1 MTPEAREAYDSALQK
16 IEEYRKRGA
25 TGLELD
31 LGELGL
37 THLPPEIG
45 QLTNLTQIHLN
56 GNQLTTLPPEIGQLK
71 KLTQIHLHD
80 NQLTTLPPEISQL
93 KKLAFVHLDN
103 NHLASLPPEIGQL
116 TKLTALYLDK
126 NQLTTLPPEIGQLT
140 RLTILSLSDNKLT
153 NLPSE
158 IGQLANLTALYLD
171 DNQLT
176 TLLPEIGQLTNLTA
190 LYLHGNHALG
200 LPTEV
205 LGPTWRERDTEKNQ
219 ATRSRAILDHYFALQ
234 AQGERPLNEV
244 RLVLVGRG
252 GSGKTSLVQRL
263 VKNRFDPTEEE
274 TPGIA
279 LSDWVMKGCAG
290 EPVTAHVWDF
300 AGQII
305 THSMHRYFLSH
316 RTVYLL
322 VLTQREDMAGEDAEY
337 WLKLM
342 TSYGT
347 ETQSDGSKTSPPVL
361 VVLNKSD
368 QAAVKVDQGA
378 LRERHPSILGFVET
392 DCQSGRGIEELRRQ
406 LCTLIDDP
414 QVRPWVRQGYPKKWW
429 DVKEAIRRVQQE
441 RPHVTYAEW
450 RDICR
455 TCGVTENV
463 DQDAASRDL
472 HTLGVALNYADDER
486 LHDNTVLSP
495 NWVTHHCYNL
505 IRHAQRHQGELRR
518 AELADVLGAGE
529 SGEHDPKMHAYL
541 MRLMERFEAAYP
553 LGESW
558 PPTMWLVP
566 LGLPDSQPAGVE
578 VFGKVPTAAA
588 TRLRYTYPTVPSGLL
603 AQFIVRTHPLME
615 PQMQWASGTVLT
627 LNAARALVRAVS
639 KTMVEITVIDGT
651 PDTRRDLAGLCRE
664 ELLGLHAQIS
674 GLEVRE
680 RTEVV
685 AGDERV
691 WASVRTLEQDELKGK
706 TASGVET
713 DQGTLEVETKKELDE
728 FGTEDARLYEA
739 PRGIWDDD
747 LRYALVPSRDKMA
760 MVQVRTTKPKPR
772 VFISYSH
779 KDERHRKTLEL
790 HLEVLKING
799 LIHKVWHDRRIQPG
813 MDWDHKI
820 QTELLQ
826 ADVVLF
832 LTSTASLASG
842 YINQDEL
849 RPALERHAKREAIV
863 VPIILERCA
872 WVGTFAASPPLQKLK
887 DPTRRVPQALPR
899 DGRPLNEISPRSIGW
914 NEVAEGLKEL
924 LTEVKA
930 NLK

>member
-1 MTPEAREAYDSALQK
+1 MPELPPMTPEAQKAYDEALRR
-16 IEEYRKRGA
+16 IEVCRQQGKNG
-25 TGLELD
+25 TEL
-31 LGELGL
+31 
-37 THLPPEIG
+37 
-45 QLTNLTQIHLN
+45 NLN
-56 GNQLTTLPPEIGQLK
+56 GLGLTTLPPEIGQLIA
-71 KLTQIHLHD
+71 LTELLLYS
-80 NQLTTLPPEISQL
+80 NQLTTLPP
-93 KKLAFVHLDN
+93 K
-103 NHLASLPPEIGQL
+103 IGQL
-116 TKLTALYLDK
+116 TALTMLSLDS

-140 RLTILSLSDNKLT
+140 ALTMLFLGT
-153 NLPSE
+153 
-158 IGQLANLTALYLD
+158 
-171 DNQLT
+171 NQLT
-176 TLLPEIGQLTNLTA
+176 TLPPEIGQLTALTMLFLGTNQLTTLPPEIGQLIALTELLLYSNQLTTLPPEIGQLTA
-190 LYLHGNHALG
+190 LTELYLHGNPALG
-200 LPTEV
+200 LPAEV
-205 LGPTWRERDTEKNQ
+205 LGPPRHEGHSGKNPAAKPQ
-219 ATRSRAILDHYFALQ
+219 AILDHYFALQ
-234 AQGERPLNEV
+234 TQGERPLNEV

-252 GSGKTSLVQRL
+252 GAGKTSLVQRL
-263 VKNRFDPTEEE
+263 VKNRFDPAEEE

-279 LSDWVMKGCAG
+279 LSDWVMKDCTG

-300 AGQII
+300 AGQMI

-322 VLTQREDMAGEDAEY
+322 VLTQREDMAGDDAEY

-342 TSYGT
+342 ASYGT
-347 ETQSDGSKTSPPVL
+347 ETHADGSRTSPPVL

-378 LRERHPSILGFVET
+378 LKERHPSILGFVET
-392 DCQSGRGIEELRRQ
+392 DCRSGRGIEELRRK
-406 LCTLIDDP
+406 LCALMDDP
-414 QVRPWVRQGYPKKWW
+414 QVKPWVRQGYPKMWW

-441 RPHVTYAEW
+441 KPHVTYDEW
-450 RDICR
+450 REICR
-455 TCGVTENV
+455 RCGVTDNAG
-463 DQDAASRDL
+463 QDAASRDL

-486 LHDNTVLSP
+486 LHDNTVLRP

-529 SGEHDPKMHAYL
+529 HGEHDPKMHTYL

-558 PPTMWLVP
+558 PPTIWLIP
-566 LGLPDSQPAGVE
+566 LGLPDNQPGGVE
-578 VFGKVPTAAA
+578 VFGKVPPAAA
-588 TRLRYTYPTVPSGLL
+588 TRLRYTYSAVPSGLL
-603 AQFIVRTHPLME
+603 AQFIVRTHPLLE

-627 LNAARALVRAVS
+627 LNEARALVRAVS
-639 KTMVEITVIDGT
+639 KTEVEITVINGT

-664 ELLGLHAQIS
+664 ELRSLHAQIS
-674 GLEVRE
+674 GLDVKE

-685 AGDERV
+685 AGGERV

-728 FGTEDARLYEA
+728 FGTEAFRL
-739 PRGIWDDD
+739 PSG
-747 LRYALVPSRDKMA
+747 LRIIGEGRLFHAA
-760 MVQVRTTKPKPR
+760 GTKNVKTPTVGPLKPI

-813 MDWDHKI
+813 MDWDQKI
-820 QTELLQ
+820 QTELEQ

-849 RPALERHAKREAIV
+849 RPALERYAKKKSVV

-872 WVGTFAASPPLQKLK
+872 WVDTFAASPPLQQLT
-887 DPTRRVPQALPR
+887 DPTRRVPQALPY

-914 NEVAEGLKEL
+914 GQVAEGLKKL
-924 LTEVKA
+924 LTEVKT
-930 NLK
+930 NLVETWGLEGD